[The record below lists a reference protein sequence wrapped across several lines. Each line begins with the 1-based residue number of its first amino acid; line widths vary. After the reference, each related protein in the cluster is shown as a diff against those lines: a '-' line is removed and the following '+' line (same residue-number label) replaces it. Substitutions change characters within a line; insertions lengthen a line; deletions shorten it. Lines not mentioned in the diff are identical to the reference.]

1 MVKRHLANEWFY
13 RYSLGQHLPQ
23 NGKMVL
29 SGVKLRFER
38 TYVRGDS
45 DPPRKNATER
55 PCRYLYTVISA
66 HAEQVVKRSIDVNN
80 EIDLSSI
87 GETAVFPTSHIPVF
101 IFPQVT
107 I

>member
-1 MVKRHLANEWFY
+1 MYVVTVIHLEKTLLND
-13 RYSLGQHLPQ
+13 L
-23 NGKMVL
+23 VI
-29 SGVKLRFER
+29 
-38 TYVRGDS
+38 TYI
-45 DPPRKNATER
+45 P
-55 PCRYLYTVISA
+55 VISA